1 MTAAGDID
9 PAASLAA
16 LERSKSATEA
26 DHFLDFG
33 PWWYAPGAGTVA
45 VLLALAIG
53 GFDELNGGLLLFA
66 ILLNNALIF
75 HDNRRRKIRPR
86 PNGGWKRYRV
96 SVTVTALC
104 FGAVAL
110 IWVGLI
116 TQSSALGVELL
127 PVGALVGWLLSMLIF
142 SLGRSAMH
150 RQRDR
155 IRAA

>member
-66 ILLNNALIF
+66 IAA
-75 HDNRRRKIRPR
+75 
-86 PNGGWKRYRV
+86 
-96 SVTVTALC
+96 TT
-104 FGAVAL
+104 
-110 IWVGLI
+110 
-116 TQSSALGVELL
+116 LGVQTTIH
-127 PVGALVGWLLSMLIF
+127 GAKKKQTS
-142 SLGRSAMH
+142 GRP
-150 RQRDR
+150 
-155 IRAA
+155 